1 MIEKYKYR
9 ELLIEEQNI
18 EDEMK
23 RIEREIKKTRSR
35 ELIEKQKELND
46 RYNNLCMKTNSS
58 NLRHAIYSLYTE
70 RGLSIKEFANE
81 LGVKESEIQNILRK
95 GIITEELLDTICTY
109 FQINKTQDF
118 MRYIIMCNC
127 CNRNKGT
134 YAFTFSP
141 YEETIYY
148 CEKCHNELVCSKKV
162 LKSCLK
168 KEKVLLI
175 NPKWIL

>member
-1 MIEKYKYR
+1 MDKNYKYR

-18 EDEMK
+18 ENEMNG
-23 RIEREIKKTRSR
+23 IEREMKKTWSR
-35 ELIEKQKELND
+35 ELIEKQKKL
-46 RYNNLCMKTNSS
+46 YAQYTSLCRQTNSG
-58 NLRHAIYSLYTE
+58 NLRHVIYSLYTE
-70 RGLSIKEFANE
+70 RGLSMKEFANE
-81 LGVKESEIQNILRK
+81 LGVKESAIQNILRK
-95 GIITEELLDTICTY
+95 GIITEKLLDTICTY

-118 MRYIIMCNC
+118 MRYIAICDC

-162 LKSCLK
+162 FNMD
-168 KEKVLLI
+168 VM
-175 NPKWIL
+175 

>member
-1 MIEKYKYR
+1 MDKNYKYR

-18 EDEMK
+18 ENEMNE
-23 RIEREIKKTRSR
+23 IEREMKKTWSR
-35 ELIEKQKELND
+35 ELIEKHKELYA
-46 RYNNLCMKTNSS
+46 RYTSLSMKTNSAS
-58 NLRHAIYSLYTE
+58 LRHVIYSLYTE
-70 RGLSIKEFANE
+70 MGLSMKEFANE
-81 LGVKESEIQNILRK
+81 VGAKESEIQNIIRQ

-118 MRYIIMCNC
+118 MRYIIICYC

-134 YAFTFSP
+134 HTLTFSP

-148 CEKCHNELVCSKKV
+148 CKKCHNELVCSKKV
-162 LKSCLK
+162 LKSGLK
-168 KEKVLLI
+168 KEEVVLI